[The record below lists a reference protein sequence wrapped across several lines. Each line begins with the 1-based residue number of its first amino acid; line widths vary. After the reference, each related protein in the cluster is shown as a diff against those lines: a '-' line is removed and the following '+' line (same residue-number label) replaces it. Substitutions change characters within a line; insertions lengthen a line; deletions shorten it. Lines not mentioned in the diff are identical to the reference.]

1 MVRGV
6 RESGLTGLQERFCNE
21 YLVDYCGLRAAKA
34 AGYSEGGISSVA
46 TRILKL
52 PLVQKYL
59 KEKQAKMNKKL
70 DISAERVLEEMA
82 RLAFSDVTNLLDED
96 GKMKPMKEL
105 NKDDTAALSALEM
118 SVRSGEELP
127 DGSFELV
134 TTYKAKH
141 WDKVSALEKLA
152 KHLGMFEDAADK
164 GLTVNIKIEGRDADC
179 G

>member
-1 MVRGV
+1 
-6 RESGLTGLQERFCNE
+6 
-21 YLVDYCGLRAAKA
+21 
-34 AGYSEGGISSVA
+34 
-46 TRILKL
+46 
-52 PLVQKYL
+52 
-59 KEKQAKMNKKL
+59 MNKKL

-118 SVRSGEELP
+118 SVRNGEELP

-152 KHLGMFEDAADK
+152 KHLGMFEDAEDK